1 MKLIRGNLK
10 EACFKHWRKRVNS
23 V

>member
-1 MKLIRGNLK
+1 MRGNLK